1 MIYMTILHWL
11 VLLFFIALFILLVVV
26 SKKESRPNVF
36 WSMVFASFLV
46 TSTAA
51 VFSMFVLD
59 KYTKK
64 AKLVS
69 IKNFR
74 VLRSEEIVFKG
85 KVQNVGKFKI
95 GQCKLTIKMINNPL
109 EAGKLSGGQV
119 FKPSGLGDFFSIKD
133 SKSERPNTLEREFVV
148 AKGLEPK
155 EVRPFTIHMKYPPYF
170 SKTRLIYKLYCH

>member
-1 MIYMTILHWL
+1 MIYMTIIHWL
-11 VLLFFIALFILLVVV
+11 VLLFFIALFILLVIL
-26 SKKESRPNVF
+26 SKRESRPNVF

-64 AKLVS
+64 AKLVE
-69 IKNFR
+69 IKNHR
-74 VLRSEEIVFKG
+74 LLRSEEIVFKG
-85 KVQNVGKFKI
+85 KVANVGKFKI

-119 FKPSGLGDFFSIKD
+119 FKPSGLGDFFSIKEG
-133 SKSERPNTLEREFVV
+133 KNERPNTVEREFVV
-148 AKGLEPK
+148 AKNLEPK
-155 EVRPFTIHMKYPPYF
+155 EVRPFTIHMPYPPYF
-170 SKTRLIYKLYCH
+170 RKTRLIYKLYCH

>member
-11 VLLFFIALFILLVVV
+11 VLIFFVALFALLVVV
-26 SKKESRPNVF
+26 SKRETRPNVF

-46 TSTAA
+46 TSMAA

-69 IKNFR
+69 IKNYR

-133 SKSERPNTLEREFVV
+133 SKNERPNTVEREFVV
-148 AKGLEPK
+148 ARGLEPK
-155 EVRPFTIHMKYPPYF
+155 EIRPFTITMKYPPYF
-170 SKTRLIYKLYCH
+170 RKTRLIYKLYCH